1 MADERYFS
9 PRDVEALIPRLT
21 DIVDRLRAAHAIVE
35 ETRGR
40 LQAEQQRLSMAGGGV
55 LDRAQWRA
63 DKEQLDASVARAQ
76 KAVEEISALGGVPKG
91 VEEGLVDFPHLRN
104 GRVVNLCW
112 KYGETRI
119 EWWHGMDEGYA
130 ARKPL

>member
-1 MADERYFS
+1 MSERYFS
-9 PRDVEALIPRLT
+9 PGDVEALIPKLT
-21 DIVDRLRAAHAIVE
+21 TIVDRLRAAHAQVE

-40 LQAEQQRLSMAGGGV
+40 LQAEQQRLALAGGGV
-55 LDRAQWRA
+55 LDQARWRA
-63 DKEQLDASVARAQ
+63 DRERLDASMKRAQ
-76 KAVEEISALGGVPKG
+76 AAVEEIHALGGVPKG
-91 VEEGLVDFPHLRN
+91 VDEGLVDFPHLRG

-130 ARKPL
+130 SRKPL